1 MKKAVIFDLD
11 GTLLN
16 TLDDLADSTNYA
28 LSRFGYPTRTIEEVR
43 QFVGNGV
50 AKLIE
55 RAIPEGKNNPNFE
68 KCLAIFKENY
78 AQNMYNKTAPYN
90 GIIEMLS
97 NLKSKGIKIAVVS
110 NKFDLAVKELCK
122 KYFEGFIDFAAG
134 ENEAQGIRKKPAP
147 DTVISVLNEFNFASE
162 DAVYVGDSDVDIM
175 TAKNSKMPCISVT
188 WGFRDEKFLLENGA
202 TILINAP
209 SEIYNHLT

>member
-28 LSRFGYPTRTIEEVR
+28 LSKFGYPTRTIEGVR

-134 ENEAQGIRKKPAP
+134 ENEAQGIKKKPAP
-147 DTVISVLNEFNFASE
+147 DTVLSVLNEFNFAPE

-188 WGFRDEKFLLENGA
+188 WGFRDKKFLLENGA

-209 SEIYNHLT
+209 SEIYNHLA

>member
-1 MKKAVIFDLD
+1 MKKIVIFDLD

-28 LSRFGYPTRTIEEVR
+28 LSKFGYPTRTIEEVQ

-55 RAIPEGKNNPNFE
+55 RAIPDGKNNPNFE
-68 KCLAIFKENY
+68 KCLSIFKENY

-134 ENEAQGIRKKPAP
+134 ENEAQGIKKKPAP
-147 DTVISVLNEFNFASE
+147 DTVISVLNEFNFAPE

-188 WGFRDEKFLLENGA
+188 WGFRDKKFLLENGA
-202 TILINAP
+202 TILINTP
-209 SEIYNHLT
+209 SEIYNHLA